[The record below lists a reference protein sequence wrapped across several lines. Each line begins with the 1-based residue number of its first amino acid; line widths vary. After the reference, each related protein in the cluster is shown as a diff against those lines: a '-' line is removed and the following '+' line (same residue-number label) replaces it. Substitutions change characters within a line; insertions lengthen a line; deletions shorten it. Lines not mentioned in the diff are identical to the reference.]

1 MDKACPKGSLK
12 TKEVLVLLCAFLPK
26 HQSSP
31 SVWLSTSVVL
41 HKPVSLPAPQ
51 VKGKQKGGCREG
63 TAGHSLSVLGGWL
76 VCEKIKIHAAHHMDH
91 WLFFRATWTASVNT
105 QVASGCAAK
114 SLWC

>member
-41 HKPVSLPAPQ
+41 HKPVSPLAPQ
-51 VKGKQKGGCREG
+51 VKGKQKGDCGKG
-63 TAGHSLSVLGGWL
+63 TAGHSLSVLGWL
-76 VCEKIKIHAAHHMDH
+76 VG
-91 WLFFRATWTASVNT
+91 V
-105 QVASGCAAK
+105 
-114 SLWC
+114 